1 MSRANPAASH
11 RDSASERDDDGSV
24 DGGSVRRL
32 GGRRRA
38 RRPHGGDEL
47 RAEEV
52 VDECHDPT
60 FAPAHDLVGI
70 AAAGRTIRRA

>member
-1 MSRANPAASH
+1 M
-11 RDSASERDDDGSV
+11 G
-24 DGGSVRRL
+24 
-32 GGRRRA
+32 RA

-60 FAPAHDLVGI
+60 FAPAQELVGI
-70 AAAGRTIRRA
+70 AAAGRTIPVHDDLGARAGRATNVG